1 MNTNDLIVFLKV
13 YEYKNM
19 TKAAQELFLS
29 TQGIS
34 KTIMK
39 LENEFQVTFFQ
50 RTPSGLIPTAEAH
63 QFKIN
68 AQKLIDDFSNLQQT
82 FSEQYIETNKKTL
95 KIATT
100 TGVFRYVTLKFIN
113 DFQKKYPYISLEIIE
128 QLDPTVNELVWNEVV
143 DIAFNSAPV
152 NLLKYDADLFSSH
165 HYCLLLNK
173 SHPLAV
179 KEAISYTDLKDYPL
193 AIIRS
198 FNYYINELYQANI
211 TPNIVYETMDI
222 NFLNEIVEQNHAIG
236 ISVDFAAFSNLGPN
250 SVIKPFTNSNC
261 TWDSYLITK
270 KNKKLTPETLLFKEF
285 ALSWLKQN
293 KTILYPH
300 L

>member
-1 MNTNDLIVFLKV
+1 MNTKDLIVFLKV
-13 YEYKNM
+13 YDYKNM
-19 TKAAQELFLS
+19 TKAAQELFLT
-29 TQGIS
+29 TQGVS
-34 KTIMK
+34 KTIMR
-39 LENEFQVTFFQ
+39 LENEFQVIFFQ
-50 RTPSGLIPTAEAH
+50 RTSSGLIPTTEAH

-68 AQKLIDDFSNLQQT
+68 AQKLIDDFSSLQQT
-82 FSEQYIETNKKTL
+82 FSSQPTKTNKRIL

-113 DFQKKYPYISLEIIE
+113 DFQKQYPYIGLEIIE
-128 QLDPTVNELVWNEVV
+128 QLDPTVNELVWNEIV
-143 DIAFNSAPV
+143 DIAFNSAPI

-165 HYCLLLNK
+165 HYCLLINK
-173 SHPLAV
+173 SHPLST
-179 KEAISYTDLKDYPL
+179 KEFISYTDLKDYPL

-270 KNKKLTPETLLFKEF
+270 KNKTLSSETVLFKEF
-285 ALSWLKQN
+285 SLSWLNQN
-293 KTILYPH
+293 KHNLYPS